1 MSSSS
6 CVACVVSRANTDLQL
21 VQGFMSM
28 VPLSIGV
35 VVLVAF
41 SLVAM
46 LWLSPLLTLIALVVV
61 PLLGVVAARSRRKR
75 ATT

>member
-1 MSSSS
+1 
-6 CVACVVSRANTDLQL
+6 VSRANTDLQL
-21 VQGFMSM
+21 VQGFLSI

-46 LWLSPLLTLIALVVV
+46 LWLS
-61 PLLGVVAARSRRKR
+61 RC
-75 ATT
+75 